1 MAKKDPAPPTPQR
14 LSELLEHMFGL
25 IYYRFAGDAL
35 CVMAESGLT
44 MPQIVTMKI
53 LDHGGPQGIGFIG
66 ERLSLTPSTVSH
78 LVDQLVKKGFV
89 DRTEDPDD
97 RRQKRLAITATGT
110 TLLRR
115 LTDSRV
121 TEIARV
127 LGSLDGDT
135 RNAMAGAVERAIAD
149 LSRDLPAAT
158 QSAPASGPIPGAP
171 KR

>member
-14 LSELLEHMFGL
+14 LSELLEDMFGL
-25 IYYRFAGDAL
+25 IYYRFAGDSMSL
-35 CVMAESGLT
+35 MAESGLT

-53 LDHGGPQGIGFIG
+53 LDHAGPQSISVVG

-78 LVDQLVKKGFV
+78 LVDQLVKKGLI
-89 DRTEDPDD
+89 DRSEDPDD
-97 RRQKRLAITATGT
+97 RRQKRIAITAAGSA
-110 TLLRR
+110 LLNR
-115 LTDSRV
+115 LTDDRV

-127 LGSLDGDT
+127 LGSLDPDT

-149 LSRDLPAAT
+149 LSRDLPTAH
-158 QSAPASGPIPGAP
+158 PGAT